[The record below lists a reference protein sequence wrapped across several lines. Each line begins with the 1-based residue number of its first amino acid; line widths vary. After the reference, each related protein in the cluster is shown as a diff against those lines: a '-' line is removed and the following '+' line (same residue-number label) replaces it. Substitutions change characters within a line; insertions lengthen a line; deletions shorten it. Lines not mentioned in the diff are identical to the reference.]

1 MQIGIAMGSRG
12 KQTTNSVSF
21 LDSDVSLR
29 VWEPASY
36 HMLEPIPFIMR
47 MLLLLR
53 GVCAVNGL
61 VVRE

>member
-12 KQTTNSVSF
+12 KQTTNSVS

-29 VWEPASY
+29 VWAPASY